1 MNNSMEFNL
10 ELALKGY
17 PIRTRFGHP
26 VVLNKVDKKENKLYV
41 EVISKLD
48 LQKYQVYDN
57 LNGYK
62 VSAEKM
68 TVHDLIMSPLTK
80 EVEFCVTQKKFTD
93 SISITE
99 KSKYIEDSNEIL
111 IKKFNAQLHIT
122 LDEWKKLNI
131 NLIRIIEIIEENGE
145 TTIHNYF

>member
-1 MNNSMEFNL
+1 MDDSMKFNL

-17 PIRTRFGHP
+17 PIRTRFGHT

-68 TVHDLIMSPLTK
+68 TVHDLIMTPLTK
-80 EVEFCVTQKKFTD
+80 EVEFYVTQKKFTD
-93 SISITE
+93 WISLTE

-111 IKKFNAQLHIT
+111 IKKFNAHLHIT

-131 NLIRIIEIIEENGE
+131 NLIRVIEIIEENGE
-145 TTIHNYF
+145 TTIHKYF

>member
-26 VVLNKVDKKENKLYV
+26 VVLNK
-41 EVISKLD
+41 
-48 LQKYQVYDN
+48 
-57 LNGYK
+57 
-62 VSAEKM
+62 
-68 TVHDLIMSPLTK
+68 
-80 EVEFCVTQKKFTD
+80 VEFCVTQKKFTD

-111 IKKFNAQLHIT
+111 IKKFNAHLHIT

-131 NLIRIIEIIEENGE
+131 NLIRVIEIIEENGE
-145 TTIHNYF
+145 TTIHKYF